1 MKRRK
6 KFLVPTAKFSIIIEN
21 YNEISSA
28 KGTMK
33 SLRAKYA
40 QLSRQV
46 LSFLKEVKEAQKK
59 AKQRN
64 TKNEECNDEM
74 IGIFLLRPQYY

>member
-28 KGTMK
+28 KGTTK

-40 QLSRQV
+40 QLLQERS
-46 LSFLKEVKEAQKK
+46 
-59 AKQRN
+59 
-64 TKNEECNDEM
+64 DW
-74 IGIFLLRPQYY
+74 